1 MTWAAQV
8 RHVMA
13 KDVRQARWLL
23 SAYLGLVSIAWAR
36 ALAWPDTPR
45 SGFDISMYLVVL
57 AGLFVVGSVVQ
68 ADSPIR
74 SDAFWGSRPLHPG
87 AVLTAK
93 ACLTLLIVVTVPLL
107 AQLHALVA
115 NGVSAGALLGML
127 TRSVWMYALWL
138 LIAMV
143 LAAVTQDIRSFIVAL
158 VILPAGLALL
168 SFSTS
173 FGWARRARWN
183 GSAMETIGPAALVV
197 VGFGAAVG
205 VLVVLY
211 RTRTLRRTVKVLA
224 AIGVA
229 CMFLTLLGY
238 PARRRTARQLPTI
251 SGDFGVAVAADYTR
265 SIPPQLRVN
274 IADARKSDRLVVL
287 DSSVVVLQ
295 LRDGTITTV
304 SLRGARL
311 QLESSRLPI
320 DPRIRW
326 RGAIPGEGR
335 GGGGFGVPLTREQRE
350 ALRVGIASASIE
362 GLAIVAEPRVA
373 LTLPFQVG
381 ASERRDGKGARIMTV
396 SPATED
402 SLGVVMQ
409 STITRS
415 GSPELNQIYPFSPW
429 DTPRYVLVNDARGEA
444 VVLGGGYG
452 SASEALVLP
461 GAWRYSGPTQLRLE
475 PAGLAS
481 VSADWYSGAKLVV
494 VDWVIV
500 GRAPFH
506 SAATVR

>member
-1 MTWAAQV
+1 MKWAAQV

-23 SAYLGLVSIAWAR
+23 SGYLGLVVIAWAR

-45 SGFDISMYLVVL
+45 VVFDISMVLVVL
-57 AGLFVVGSVVQ
+57 AGILVAGTVVQ
-68 ADSPIR
+68 ADSPTR

-93 ACLTLLIVVTVPLL
+93 TLLAVLMLVAVPVL

-115 NGVSAGALLGML
+115 SGVQGGSLLGML
-127 TRSVWMYALWL
+127 ARSVWMVALWL

-158 VILPAGLALL
+158 VILPAGLGLL
-168 SFSTS
+168 TFSAS
-173 FGWARRARWN
+173 FGMARRARWS
-183 GSAMETIGPAALVV
+183 GSVMETIGPAALVV
-197 VGFGAAVG
+197 VGVGAAVG

-211 RTRTLRRTVKVLA
+211 RTRTLRRTVKVVA
-224 AIGVA
+224 AVGVA
-229 CMFLTLLGY
+229 CMFLTIIGS
-238 PARRRTARQLPTI
+238 PARRRSEPQLAAI
-251 SGDFGVAVAADYTR
+251 SDDSGVTVAADYTR
-265 SIPPQLRVN
+265 SILPQLNVH
-274 IADARKSDRLVVL
+274 IPDSRKSDRLVVL
-287 DSSVVVLQ
+287 DSSVAVLR

-304 SLRGARL
+304 PLRGAHL

-335 GGGGFGVPLTREQRE
+335 GGGFGVPLTREQRE
-350 ALRVGIASASIE
+350 VLRVGIASASIE
-362 GLAIVAEPRVA
+362 GSAFVAEPRVA

-381 ASERRDGKGARIMTV
+381 ASVRRDGKGVRIMTI
-396 SPATED
+396 SPLTED
-402 SLGVVMQ
+402 SLAVVMQ

-415 GSPELNQIYPFSPW
+415 GPPNLNQLYPFSPW
-429 DTPRYVLVNDARGEA
+429 DTPRYVLVNEARGEA
-444 VVLGGGYG
+444 VVLQGGYG
-452 SASEALVLP
+452 GSSEALVLP
-461 GAWRYSGPTQLRLE
+461 GAWRWSGPTQLRLE
-475 PAGLAS
+475 PAGLVAL
-481 VSADWYSGAKLVV
+481 SADWYSAAKLVV
-494 VDWVIV
+494 IDWVIV